1 MSGDI
6 GLEPLALGTHMGPD
20 VTRYRL
26 GPLTLWMHMGPD
38 VTRHRP
44 QSLATRCEP
53 MLHVAKTDVT
63 QDSKTK
69 VHCLQKNLKCYEHE
83 WIAAGILNKS
93 AAREPEMLCK

>member
-6 GLEPLALGTHMGPD
+6 GLEPLTLGTHMGPD

-44 QSLATRCEP
+44 DSLATRCEA

-63 QDSKTK
+63 LDSKTG
-69 VHCLQKNLKCYEHE
+69 VHCLKK
-83 WIAAGILNKS
+83 
-93 AAREPEMLCK
+93 